1 LSWLNGL
8 VEIDVARNSVTMTHL
23 GSSTVRH
30 SVAFPQA
37 DPSLDFSR
45 SGYHAGSCS
54 RRGLAMVDANLNLN
68 AQESLNAQEGVRSP
82 DQIETAEFQ
91 VTERDIVFDCP
102 NCEGE
107 LAIDMDGAG
116 MEVNCAHCGAALI
129 VPEYRGPSL
138 QFLQAATSKLAKAI
152 QAARNASPKK
162 FHFEGRTPDELN
174 RRQNELQQ
182 ALRESQTQLTEIRG
196 HIHHATIQLHRYQLK
211 LEVIQERQSE
221 LKAELDAIIQALNQ
235 T

>member
-1 LSWLNGL
+1 
-8 VEIDVARNSVTMTHL
+8 
-23 GSSTVRH
+23 
-30 SVAFPQA
+30 
-37 DPSLDFSR
+37 
-45 SGYHAGSCS
+45 
-54 RRGLAMVDANLNLN
+54 MVDANLNLN
-68 AQESLNAQEGVRSP
+68 AQESLSPQEGVASP
-82 DQIETAEFQ
+82 DQIETVGFQ

-102 NCEGE
+102 KCGGE

-116 MEVNCAHCGAALI
+116 MEVRCAHCGATLM
-129 VPEYRGPSL
+129 VPEYHGPSL

-162 FHFEGRTPDELN
+162 FHFEGRTSDDLN

-182 ALRESQTQLTEIRG
+182 ALRESQMQLMEIKG

-221 LKAELDAIIQALNQ
+221 LKSELDALIQALQQ

>member
-1 LSWLNGL
+1 
-8 VEIDVARNSVTMTHL
+8 L
-23 GSSTVRH
+23 G
-30 SVAFPQA
+30 AFPA

-45 SGYHAGSCS
+45 SGIM
-54 RRGLAMVDANLNLN
+54 LAVAHPRMAMADTNVNLN
-68 AQESLNAQEGVRSP
+68 AQESLSAQEGVPSA
-82 DQIETAEFQ
+82 DQIETAGFQ

-102 NCEGE
+102 NCGGE

-116 MEVNCAHCGAALI
+116 MEVNCAHCGSALT
-129 VPEYRGPSL
+129 VPEYHGPSL

-162 FHFEGRTPDELN
+162 FLFEGRTPDDLN
-174 RRQNELQQ
+174 RRQSELQQ
-182 ALRESQTQLTEIRG
+182 ALRESQMQLMEIKG

-211 LEVIQERQSE
+211 LEVMQERQSE
-221 LKAELDAIIQALNQ
+221 LKAELDAIVQTLNQ

>member
-1 LSWLNGL
+1 M
-8 VEIDVARNSVTMTHL
+8 I
-23 GSSTVRH
+23 
-30 SVAFPQA
+30 
-37 DPSLDFSR
+37 
-45 SGYHAGSCS
+45 
-54 RRGLAMVDANLNLN
+54 DANLNPN
-68 AQESLNAQEGVRSP
+68 SQEGVQTP
-82 DQIETAEFQ
+82 DQIETAGVQ

-102 NCEGE
+102 NCGGE

-116 MEVNCAHCGAALI
+116 MEVNCAHCGKALK
-129 VPEYRGPSL
+129 VPEYHGPSL

-162 FHFEGRTPDELN
+162 FHFEGRAPEDLH
-174 RRQNELQQ
+174 RRQAELQRV
-182 ALRESQTQLTEIRG
+182 LRESQTQLTEIRG

-221 LKAELDAIIQALNQ
+221 FKAELEAINQALNQ

>member
-1 LSWLNGL
+1 MLA
-8 VEIDVARNSVTMTHL
+8 VA
-23 GSSTVRH
+23 
-30 SVAFPQA
+30 
-37 DPSLDFSR
+37 
-45 SGYHAGSCS
+45 
-54 RRGLAMVDANLNLN
+54 LAEDYMADANLNLS
-68 AQESLNAQEGVRSP
+68 AEESVPSP
-82 DQIETAEFQ
+82 DQIETAGVQ

-102 NCEGE
+102 HCSGE

-116 MEVNCAHCGAALI
+116 LEVNCAHCGKSLI
-129 VPEYRGPSL
+129 VPDYHGPSL

-162 FHFEGRTPDELN
+162 FHFEGRNPDDLN
-174 RRQNELQQ
+174 RRQSELQR
-182 ALRESQTQLTEIRG
+182 ALRDSQTQLSEIKG

-221 LKAELDAIIQALNQ
+221 FKAELDALTQAREQ